1 MCARVLTCPLC
12 SQPGFLTLDALR
24 AGLVSVATRPLI
36 CPVCNEV
43 LLGIDKLTIHLFG
56 HTINLSSGT
65 AEPSKFADVA
75 AADGHLV
82 AVHNAHNVVQQ
93 DWDTLKQLGKAV
105 SGNNRTCIEPSD
117 SGVSNVRNDVS
128 VVNSQPK
135 TQSQNSSMRG
145 ASQSDYSR
153 NVNILPQSD
162 GNHNAAQRTTANLQ
176 QGTSKKNCATQ
187 YFCNDNIK
195 HLNVP
200 QEAIQAEKT
209 AISDLIIA
217 TKVTGTVDANV
228 YRDIGRECIESNR
241 GQCVIKERLMI
252 RDLLEEERD
261 PNFQPVQ
268 NVMANVCAKE
278 PPEEHNGTE
287 NLPDTRKTNVGDQNK
302 NLDHRQIVPHTQP
315 STRAFRTIA
324 PKEKTERCNVCGFHF
339 PDTNILALHKQ
350 LVHEQDSSNNL
361 EKVPKNYSCHLCSKV
376 FKMRGSLMVHMR
388 VAHIGHNLGSFSKD
402 DQIEVACPGDA
413 GYTCPT
419 CGKKFKKE
427 QHVIQHLKTHEGKQ
441 WECDTCSKMFTTK
454 YFLKKHK
461 RLHSGEMPYK
471 CKICD
476 KSFTFQQSYHKHRLY
491 HKDDKPHTCT
501 TCGRSFKELSTL
513 HNHERIHTGEKP
525 FACET
530 CGKCFRQR
538 VSYLVHRRIHTG
550 VMPYKCTMCG
560 KSFRYKVSQRTHKCP
575 VQTSGSA
582 QQLIPD
588 TREAENGTVGSQTVD
603 ILQESQSMTNTADNE
618 ENKFVLIINVQGQ
631 HVLALQS
638 EINNMSSER
647 KEQGIEFRDA
657 GNSNEDSKS
666 KTWDTNDLNSVGL
679 EESAESI
686 ERVQSHNEK
695 IDAKSTND
703 FFSMVMSPLESSMSS
718 PTFEMEHLRVS
729 SPKRKEDPIDSYTDF
744 PQVSDSV
751 QINLTEPGMEQ
762 GFNHNKDVADSLQ
775 TINEESLKELLYG
788 MDRK

>member
-1 MCARVLTCPLC
+1 MAY
-12 SQPGFLTLDALR
+12 
-24 AGLVSVATRPLI
+24 
-36 CPVCNEV
+36 
-43 LLGIDKLTIHLFG
+43 
-56 HTINLSSGT
+56 
-65 AEPSKFADVA
+65 
-75 AADGHLV
+75 
-82 AVHNAHNVVQQ
+82 
-93 DWDTLKQLGKAV
+93 LKA
-105 SGNNRTCIEPSD
+105 
-117 SGVSNVRNDVS
+117 
-128 VVNSQPK
+128 
-135 TQSQNSSMRG
+135 
-145 ASQSDYSR
+145 
-153 NVNILPQSD
+153 
-162 GNHNAAQRTTANLQ
+162 
-176 QGTSKKNCATQ
+176 
-187 YFCNDNIK
+187 
-195 HLNVP
+195 
-200 QEAIQAEKT
+200 
-209 AISDLIIA
+209 
-217 TKVTGTVDANV
+217 
-228 YRDIGRECIESNR
+228 
-241 GQCVIKERLMI
+241 
-252 RDLLEEERD
+252 
-261 PNFQPVQ
+261 
-268 NVMANVCAKE
+268 
-278 PPEEHNGTE
+278 
-287 NLPDTRKTNVGDQNK
+287 
-302 NLDHRQIVPHTQP
+302 
-315 STRAFRTIA
+315 
-324 PKEKTERCNVCGFHF
+324 
-339 PDTNILALHKQ
+339 
-350 LVHEQDSSNNL
+350 
-361 EKVPKNYSCHLCSKV
+361 
-376 FKMRGSLMVHMR
+376 
-388 VAHIGHNLGSFSKD
+388 
-402 DQIEVACPGDA
+402 
-413 GYTCPT
+413 
-419 CGKKFKKE
+419 
-427 QHVIQHLKTHEGKQ
+427 
-441 WECDTCSKMFTTK
+441 
-454 YFLKKHK
+454 
-461 RLHSGEMPYK
+461 
-471 CKICD
+471 
-476 KSFTFQQSYHKHRLY
+476 
-491 HKDDKPHTCT
+491 
-501 TCGRSFKELSTL
+501 
-513 HNHERIHTGEKP
+513 
-525 FACET
+525 
-530 CGKCFRQR
+530 GKCFRQR

-788 MDRK
+788 SFSKDDQIEVACPGDAGYTCPTCGKKFKKEQHVIQHLKTHEGKQWECDTCSKMFTTKYFLKKHKRLHSGEMPYKCKICDKSFTFQQSYHKHRLYHKDDKPHTCTTCGRSFKELSTLHNHERIHTGEKPFACETCGTFAKRTNVKDEPTQN